1 MTTSSGALF
10 ASPAE
15 WAGPPR
21 IGPLRLSR
29 ANASVRF
36 SVRFLRTVR
45 IRGTFEAIEGL
56 LTYDEAQPSAALLE
70 ARVDVAS
77 IATGN
82 RLRDAHLR
90 SAAWLDARS
99 HPHIEVR
106 ATRFERVHGGIS
118 VAGTVAMRGQRA
130 PVVIACTAHD
140 DDSGGLELLGRM
152 TITRSPHGIG
162 PRPHRVAPWD
172 PRTYLVDDAVS
183 VELRLRLAP

>member
-36 SVRFLRTVR
+36 SVRFLRAVQ
-45 IRGTFEAIEGL
+45 IRGSFETLEGS
-56 LTYDEAQPSAALLE
+56 LTYDEAEPSAASLE
-70 ARVDVAS
+70 ARVEVAS
-77 IATGN
+77 IVTGN

-90 SAAWLDARS
+90 SPAWLDARR

-130 PVVIACTAHD
+130 PVVISCTTRD
-140 DDSGGLELLGRM
+140 GSSGLELLGRL
-152 TITRSPHGIG
+152 TVARSPHGVG
-162 PRPHRVAPWD
+162 PRPYGVAPWD